1 MIVKVIDV
9 IGLING
15 IRTMP
20 DVAKELGL
28 SKDTLRR
35 RLNSVHYEYDNSL
48 KKTIYKGK
56 ESEKNKIDDMLISD
70 LIQKNNRKSKSI
82 IRKDSEENQVKNK
95 DDKRKIRKEYD
106 ENQIEK
112 NVVNI
117 IGEKSEGNQNDFTES
132 EILALKELV
141 NTVKSDEV
149 KLFLELASLPE
160 SNEVKKSSIVISKDI
175 HDQFEKFAKKF
186 SGKRISKFSLIE
198 LALYEFMHKYNR
210 EQ

>member
-1 MIVKVIDV
+1 MKVIDV

-35 RLNSVHYEYDNSL
+35 RLNSEHYEYDNSL
-48 KKTIYKGK
+48 KKTIYKGE

-70 LIQKNNRKSKSI
+70 LIQKKNRSGKSI
-82 IRKDSEENQVKNK
+82 VRKDSEENQVEDKN
-95 DDKRKIRKEYD
+95 DKKKIRKEYD
-106 ENQIEK
+106 ENQKEK
-112 NVVNI
+112 NAVNI
-117 IGEKSEGNQNDFTES
+117 IGKKSEKNQNEFTES

-186 SGKRISKFSLIE
+186 SSKRISKFSLIE
-198 LALYEFMHKYNR
+198 LALYEFMHKYN
-210 EQ
+210 

>member
-1 MIVKVIDV
+1 MKVID
-9 IGLING
+9 IIELING

-35 RLNSVHYEYDNSL
+35 RLNSVGYKYDNSL

-56 ESEKNKIDDMLISD
+56 ESEKNQIDDILISD
-70 LIQKNNRKSKSI
+70 LIQK
-82 IRKDSEENQVKNK
+82 KNESNK
-95 DDKRKIRKEYD
+95 KNIRKESD
-106 ENQIEK
+106 ENQKEK
-112 NVVNI
+112 NVVNVI
-117 IGEKSEGNQNDFTES
+117 RKKSEGNQNDFTES

-160 SNEVKKSSIVISKDI
+160 SNEIKKSSIVISKDI
-175 HDQFEKFAKKF
+175 HDQFEEFAKKF
-186 SGKRISKFSLIE
+186 SSKRISKFSLIE
-198 LALYEFMHKYNR
+198 LALYEFMHKYN
-210 EQ
+210 

>member
-1 MIVKVIDV
+1 MKVIDV

-70 LIQKNNRKSKSI
+70 LIQKKNRNGKSI
-82 IRKDSEENQVKNK
+82 IRKDSEENQLKNK
-95 DDKRKIRKEYD
+95 NDKKKIRKEYD
-106 ENQIEK
+106 GNKIEK

-117 IGEKSEGNQNDFTES
+117 IGEKSEENQNDFTES

-186 SGKRISKFSLIE
+186 SSKRISKFSLIE
-198 LALYEFMHKYNR
+198 LALYEFMHKYN
-210 EQ
+210 

>member
-70 LIQKNNRKSKSI
+70 LIQKKNRSGKSI
-82 IRKDSEENQVKNK
+82 VRKDSEEKQLEDKINK
-95 DDKRKIRKEYD
+95 KKIRKEYD
-106 ENQIEK
+106 ENQKEK
-112 NVVNI
+112 NVVDI
-117 IGEKSEGNQNDFTES
+117 IEKKSEENQNDFTES

-141 NTVKSDEV
+141 NTVKGDEV

-160 SNEVKKSSIVISKDI
+160 SNEVKKSSIVISKGI

-186 SGKRISKFSLIE
+186 SSKRISKFSLIE
-198 LALYEFMHKYNR
+198 LALYEFMQKYN
-210 EQ
+210 

>member
-1 MIVKVIDV
+1 MKVIDV